1 MESEKSIFV
10 NESLFKK
17 SQIEPMIPQRDS
29 QTISYQ
35 CYRVKSKWIS
45 LRKQSRFKPKMN
57 LNG

>member
-1 MESEKSIFV
+1 MESEKSVFV

-35 CYRVKSKWIS
+35 CYRVKSK
-45 LRKQSRFKPKMN
+45 L
-57 LNG
+57 G